1 MAFSRS
7 VKRPIECLLKQH
19 SYSSWAYGYHGHQLP
34 EVRDKSYRSLFC
46 HGDFQGSYGVPILVR
61 RFSVEV
67 SASEQMNLIK
77 QLRERTSAPIKAV
90 KSALVDCKWDIE
102 AAQKDL
108 RKRGIVLASK
118 NALRTATE
126 GLLALVQDEKKAV
139 VIELNCE
146 TDFVARNE
154 IFRYLALSLA
164 KKALSVEGATSSVF
178 LPIGPEILEDMKIS
192 LDHPKFNGVTTVKSA
207 ITEVSAMVGEN
218 VKLRRGWALSRSS
231 HGVVSSY
238 LHTSPQPGLGRIAG
252 VLTLEAEDPNVALDA
267 LQRVGSP
274 LAMHIV
280 ASKPLFLSKD
290 LVPSEA
296 LENERDILK
305 TQAAN
310 SGKPQAAIEKMVEG
324 RLKKYFEDVVF
335 LEQKFVMNDN
345 INIKS
350 VLNDLSKE
358 VGSSVK
364 IGNFFRMEV
373 GGAQR
378 SEPSTS
384 PETAAQAA

>member
-154 IFRYLALSLA
+154 IFRYL
-164 KKALSVEGATSSVF
+164 
-178 LPIGPEILEDMKIS
+178 DMKIS